1 MDKEITK
8 DVSALLREI
17 VWKFG
22 SQGLDGQCC
31 GDLSAPEMRAL
42 RSVFACADCSM
53 QNLAQTL
60 GFTKGGATRVVDRL
74 EKKKMVKRVRSAE
87 DGRVCCVQLTKAGED
102 MLGRVNEQTQQ
113 HVAKILDKMDPN
125 MRQIVRT
132 ALAALVEVI

>member
-8 DVSALLREI
+8 DVSALLKEI

-31 GDLSAPEMRAL
+31 GNLTAPEMRAL
-42 RSVFACADCSM
+42 RSVSACADCSM

-74 EKKKMVKRVRSAE
+74 EKKKMVKRVRSSA
-87 DGRVCCVQLTKAGED
+87 DGRVCCVQITKSGDD
-102 MLGRVNEQTQQ
+102 MLRRVNEQTHRQ
-113 HVAKILDKMDPN
+113 VAQILDKMDPN
-125 MRQIVRT
+125 MRQILRT
-132 ALAALVEVI
+132 ALAALVEVS